1 MTGPRGIAVG
11 RFAALVV
18 LVLAVAVAA
27 TLLITRATD
36 GSGAGG
42 GAGEGKGGTADGRP
56 SQASSNGATA
66 GPTAAPAGGTPY
78 AYTTEQELVLVRG
91 DRPATRVPR
100 VFDLAD
106 PHRNKVVWTHDGH
119 RVAFFSDDELL
130 DRRDDTRLITV
141 DARTGEVRRLPC
153 PGCHDLAPVGDHD
166 VMVLSYEPGPTSA
179 FRIDLD
185 RPTAPRTELDNGSYW
200 QPQLLGSTPT
210 HVLTGQYEMSGGDPG
225 MELRLNDLN
234 TVGITVYPR
243 FDSNA
248 YMPAALA
255 AVGGGERIAVAARHN
270 PGGCTAPFP
279 IHVLGPKG
287 EVGGSDQ
294 SAALPPGYIDGVTG
308 GIDVS
313 DLWWGPDRHLYAT
326 ISAWTCDKSQDSQ
339 DGRKRP
345 HRPATLFRLDG
356 DRWVSAGD
364 QPATVV
370 RPLDR
375 DIRMVL
381 VVPDCNGPV
390 ERTDG
395 ITYCNTGSLYREEAG
410 QRTKV
415 ADDVL
420 SLSAP
425 ATAS

>member
-1 MTGPRGIAVG
+1 MTAARGITVG
-11 RFAALVV
+11 RLAALVV

-27 TLLITRATD
+27 TLLIMRATD
-36 GSGAGG
+36 RSGAGG
-42 GAGEGKGGTADGRP
+42 TGGDDRP
-56 SQASSNGATA
+56 SRASSKGATP
-66 GPTAAPAGGTPY
+66 GPTNEPAGGPAGGTPY

-91 DRPATRVPR
+91 DRPPTRVPR

-106 PHRNKVVWTHDGH
+106 PHRNKVVWSHDGH

-130 DRRDDTRLITV
+130 DRREDTRLITV
-141 DARTGEVRRLPC
+141 DARTGEVLRLPC

-166 VMVLSYEPGPTSA
+166 VMVLSNESGATRA

-185 RPTAPRTELDNGSYW
+185 RPTAPRTKLDNGRHW
-200 QPQLLGSTPT
+200 QPQLLGATPT
-210 HVLTGQYEMSGGDPG
+210 HVLTGRYELSGGDPG

-234 TVGITVYPR
+234 TAGITVYPR

-255 AVGGGERIAVAARHN
+255 AVGGGQRIAVAARHN

-294 SAALPPGYIDGVTG
+294 SAALPPGYIAGVTG

-313 DLWWGPDRHLYAT
+313 DLWWGPDQHLYAT
-326 ISAWTCDKSQDSQ
+326 ISAWTCDKAQNAQ
-339 DGRKRP
+339 DGKKRP

-375 DIRMVL
+375 DTRMVL
-381 VVPDCNGPV
+381 VIPDCNAPV
-390 ERTDG
+390 ERADA

-410 QRTKV
+410 KRTKV

>member
-11 RFAALVV
+11 RLAALVV
-18 LVLAVAVAA
+18 LVLAVAVTA

-42 GAGEGKGGTADGRP
+42 RAGEGKGGTADGRP

-66 GPTAAPAGGTPY
+66 GPAAAPAGGTPY

-91 DRPATRVPR
+91 DRPPTRVPR

-166 VMVLSYEPGPTSA
+166 VMVLSYEPGPTGA

-185 RPTAPRTELDNGSYW
+185 RPTAPRTELDNGSHW
-200 QPQLLGSTPT
+200 QPQLLGATPT

-225 MELRLNDLN
+225 MELRLNDLD
-234 TVGITVYPR
+234 TAGITVYPR

-326 ISAWTCDKSQDSQ
+326 ISAWTCDKSQDPR
-339 DGRKRP
+339 DGKKRP

-370 RPLDR
+370 RPLDHG
-375 DIRMVL
+375 IRMVL

-410 QRTKV
+410 KRTKV
-415 ADDVL
+415 ADNVL
-420 SLSAP
+420 SLSAQ